1 MVILGLGPV
10 KKSDQKISARTGA
23 KTVEKIHIWR
33 HAVRRVQKAEF
44 IPVFDTWT
52 TPPWFWK
59 ISLLLWYRG

>member
-52 TPPWFWK
+52 TPPWF
-59 ISLLLWYRG
+59 